1 MSQQHTAPGLR
12 AWLGLTVV
20 LGPVLLVS
28 MDGSILFLAMPRI
41 SQALLPT
48 ADQALW
54 ILDGYGFAVGS
65 LLIASG
71 NLGDRYGR
79 LKLLMI
85 GATVFGIGSAL
96 AAYAP
101 NAELLIAARALMGV
115 AGATLLPSALAVLS
129 ELFADPRR
137 RAQAIGVFA
146 AAFAAGFAIG
156 PVVGGLALERFWWGS
171 VFLVNV
177 PVVALFLLLA
187 PGLLREVRT
196 KRAGRID
203 ALSVVTSALGLLLVI
218 YAVKAAAT
226 EGLSGSTM
234 IAGVAGAALLA
245 WFARRQLS
253 LRQPLMDF
261 SLFRD
266 RLFSLAIVTGLL
278 PLAAWSA
285 TAYLAGVYLQSVLG
299 LSVLHAALLAIPGA
313 VVLTITCVVTPSV
326 VDRIGKRTAL
336 IACHFS
342 IAGGLLFLLP
352 TAITGGIG
360 WYVTATVVTGIGYG
374 ISFSVVADTAVGAVP
389 VERAGAAGAIAETSN
404 ELGNALGI
412 ALLGSLAA
420 LVFRLQGPDL
430 APPPSTRRSTCATWR
445 PPWPR
450 RRRRPSSPA
459 STWSPRWRA
468 LCTSCSASWP
478 SLPEEVAVGP
488 APGQSL
494 PQVVEVAAGDPA
506 DLRLVPGA
514 GQPANLLDPVLLNG
528 DDRVG
533 QALGR
538 GQAVGGGEEL
548 QAVAPVGGLGT
559 AEPAQAFGVVAER
572 RDVLQ
577 RVGDIVQPGPGP
589 GVVPVQ
595 DPHGPF
601 ASPDDVPRAEVA
613 VADHLVVA
621 RVRREPAHAVGQA
634 EARDRVVVVAEEAG
648 EGGQARVAGDLGPA
662 LRAGLAVQVGEDL
675 AALAVDSQHPRG
687 VREAHV
693 LQVPEQGV
701 DGGRPRV
708 GGPADGV
715 PDAYDPAMGRVLQ
728 DLHGFRP

>member
-1 MSQQHTAPGLR
+1 MSQQHNAPGLR
-12 AWLGLTVV
+12 AWLGLMVV

-41 SQALLPT
+41 SQALMPT

-54 ILDGYGFAVGS
+54 ILDIYGFAVGS
-65 LLIASG
+65 LLIAFG

-85 GATVFGIGSAL
+85 GAIVFGIGSAL
-96 AAYAP
+96 AAFAP
-101 NAELLIAARALMGV
+101 NAGLLIAARALMGV

-137 RAQAIGVFA
+137 RARAIGVFA
-146 AAFAAGFAIG
+146 AAFAAGFAVG
-156 PVVGGLALERFWWGS
+156 PVVGGLVLERFWWGS

-218 YAVKAAAT
+218 YVVKATAT
-226 EGLSGSTM
+226 EGLSSSTV
-234 IAGVAGAALLA
+234 IAGIGGVALLA

-313 VVLTITCVVTPSV
+313 VVLTITCVVTPFV

-336 IACHFS
+336 IVCHLS

-360 WYVTATVVTGIGYG
+360 WYVTATVVTGVGYG
-374 ISFSVVADTAVGAVP
+374 ISFSVVADTAVDAVP
-389 VERAGAAGAIAETSN
+389 AERAGAAGAIAETGN

-430 APPPSTRRSTCATWR
+430 APTLDETLHLRDLAPALATEAKTAFVTGLHVVAAVASALHVVLGVVAVSIRRGGDGPGSR
-445 PPWPR
+445 PIAGAGR
-450 RRRRPSSPA
+450 RGGRRRP
-459 STWSPRWRA
+459 
-468 LCTSCSASWP
+468 
-478 SLPEEVAVGP
+478 
-488 APGQSL
+488 
-494 PQVVEVAAGDPA
+494 
-506 DLRLVPGA
+506 
-514 GQPANLLDPVLLNG
+514 
-528 DDRVG
+528 
-533 QALGR
+533 
-538 GQAVGGGEEL
+538 
-548 QAVAPVGGLGT
+548 
-559 AEPAQAFGVVAER
+559 
-572 RDVLQ
+572 
-577 RVGDIVQPGPGP
+577 
-589 GVVPVQ
+589 
-595 DPHGPF
+595 
-601 ASPDDVPRAEVA
+601 
-613 VADHLVVA
+613 
-621 RVRREPAHAVGQA
+621 
-634 EARDRVVVVAEEAG
+634 
-648 EGGQARVAGDLGPA
+648 
-662 LRAGLAVQVGEDL
+662 
-675 AALAVDSQHPRG
+675 
-687 VREAHV
+687 
-693 LQVPEQGV
+693 
-701 DGGRPRV
+701 
-708 GGPADGV
+708 GGPAAG
-715 PDAYDPAMGRVLQ
+715 ARRRPAGEPART
-728 DLHGFRP
+728 RPAELR